1 MGKGMKDRKSDVPTA
16 KIIIMG
22 DYGVGKT
29 SLAKRLVGEG
39 FQHRYEKT
47 IGVDFKV
54 SQLPI
59 AINHSEIDVE
69 WVIWD
74 LAGHWNFQ
82 DIRVEF
88 FKGAKAG
95 MFVYGIPRPKTLED
109 LWRWAKRLDKILER
123 PIPVLLV
130 GNKKDLRGKTD
141 TCVPRETAE
150 EYAKRLQNLLNTNF
164 EIPYIETSAK
174 NDENVSH
181 AFQSLVNLY
190 KRAKSPSNK

>member
-1 MGKGMKDRKSDVPTA
+1 MKERTSDLPPA
-16 KIIIMG
+16 KVIIMG

-39 FQHRYEKT
+39 FQQRYEKT

-59 AINHSEIDVE
+59 PIDHSEIDVE

-82 DIRVEF
+82 DIRSDF

-95 MFVYGIPRPKTLED
+95 MFVYGIPRPKTLEA
-109 LWRWAKRLDKILER
+109 LWRWGKRLKKALER
-123 PIPVLLV
+123 PIPAILV
-130 GNKKDLRGKTD
+130 GNKKDMRGEVD

-150 EYAKRLQNLLNTNF
+150 EYAKKLQNLLNTNF
-164 EIPYIETSAK
+164 EIPYVETSAK
-174 NDENVSH
+174 NDEKVEH
-181 AFQSLVNLY
+181 AFQSLVHLY
-190 KRAKSPSNK
+190 KRVEASSNR